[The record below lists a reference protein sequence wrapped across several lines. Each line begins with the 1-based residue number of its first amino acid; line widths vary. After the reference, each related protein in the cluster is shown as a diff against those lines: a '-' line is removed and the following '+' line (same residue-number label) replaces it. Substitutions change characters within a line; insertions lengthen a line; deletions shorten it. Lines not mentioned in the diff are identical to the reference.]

1 MRPQTVSLVKVVLL
15 VVLLAPLALL
25 GREAYQS
32 IQGTGDG
39 LGVNPI
45 ERLTHRTGELA
56 LICLL
61 ASLSVTPLRLLTG
74 RAVMT
79 RFRRL
84 IGLVSFAYAVL
95 HLCVYILD
103 RSLSEDG
110 FSLRE
115 VGHDIA
121 KRPYITIG
129 TLAFVMLLILAVT
142 STNGMIRR
150 LGHSWQTL
158 HRLVYPAAILVII
171 HFAWLVKAGL
181 VRPLSFGAVLL
192 LLLAVR
198 IPSWRNGSGK
208 KRGAGQDVRPSGA

>member
-15 VVLLAPLALL
+15 VVLLGPLVLL

-56 LICLL
+56 LYCLL
-61 ASLSVTPLRLLTG
+61 LTLAVTPLRLLTG
-74 RAVMT
+74 RAVLL

-84 IGLVSFAYAVL
+84 IGLLSFAYAVL
-95 HLCVYILD
+95 HLGVYILD
-103 RSLSEDG
+103 RSLGEDG
-110 FSLRE
+110 FSLRD
-115 VGHDIA
+115 VGQDIA

-129 TLAFVMLLILAVT
+129 TLAFVMLLVLAVT

-150 LGHSWQTL
+150 LGHSWQIL
-158 HRLVYPAAILVII
+158 HRLIYPAAVLAII

-181 VRPLSFGAVLL
+181 VRPLSFFAVLL
-192 LLLAVR
+192 VLLAAR
-198 IPSWRNGSGK
+198 IPSWRKGSGR
-208 KRGAGQDVRPSGA
+208 KRTAGKDQPAAVV